1 MIKIAPSILSADFA
15 NLERDIRRVSS
26 ADWLHVDVMDGC
38 FVPNL
43 TIGVPVVQSI
53 RKCTGMFLDV
63 HLMIDKPVRY
73 VEAFAQAG
81 ADLLSV
87 HLEADHPTG
96 IAEALRRM
104 EACKVKQAVALRPI
118 TAPSAVLPYL
128 EGLDMVLVM
137 TVEPGFGG
145 QAFLEHQ
152 LDTIRQV
159 RALIARYNPSCRL
172 EVDGGINAKTAA
184 AVVAAGADTLVAGSA
199 VYGAAE
205 PAAAIAALRGDW
217 PMQYF
222 PPALE
227 KLVEQFAR
235 LPGIGRKTAQ
245 RLAFFVLSLPEE
257 DAAAFADAIVG
268 AKAAIHCCPVCQNFS
283 EGDGLCPVCQ
293 DPKRDTSVICVVAD
307 PKDVVAM
314 ERSREYPG
322 LYHVLHGVISP
333 MNHVGPDDIRV
344 KELVDRVAKGDVREV
359 IMATNPDTEGEATAM
374 YLSRLLK
381 PFQVRVTRLAY
392 GIPVGSHLEYA
403 DDATLMRALEGRR
416 EM

>member
-104 EACKVKQAVALRPI
+104 EACKVKKAVALRPI

-159 RALIARYNPSCRL
+159 RALIERYNPACEL
-172 EVDGGINAKTAA
+172 EVDGGISPKTAPL
-184 AVVAAGADTLVAGSA
+184 VVEAGANVLVAGSA
-199 VYGAAE
+199 VYGAE
-205 PAAAIAALRGDW
+205 DIPAAIQALRVSGGARW
-217 PMQYF
+217 ESIRSCPLTAWSRRSRSCATWARCSR
-222 PPALE
+222 PPAPISTTWRRPR
-227 KLVEQFAR
+227 A
-235 LPGIGRKTAQ
+235 
-245 RLAFFVLSLPEE
+245 SLPIW
-257 DAAAFADAIVG
+257 A
-268 AKAAIHCCPVCQNFS
+268 
-283 EGDGLCPVCQ
+283 
-293 DPKRDTSVICVVAD
+293 TS
-307 PKDVVAM
+307 
-314 ERSREYPG
+314 
-322 LYHVLHGVISP
+322 
-333 MNHVGPDDIRV
+333 
-344 KELVDRVAKGDVREV
+344 
-359 IMATNPDTEGEATAM
+359 
-374 YLSRLLK
+374 
-381 PFQVRVTRLAY
+381 
-392 GIPVGSHLEYA
+392 
-403 DDATLMRALEGRR
+403 RR
-416 EM
+416 

>member
-104 EACKVKQAVALRPI
+104 EACKVKRAVALRPI

-145 QAFLEHQ
+145 QKFMADQ
-152 LDTIRQV
+152 LPKIAAIRRYIDQ
-159 RALIARYNPSCRL
+159 YNPDCRL
-172 EVDGGINAKTAA
+172 EVDGGVDPVTARQ
-184 AVVAAGADTLVAGSA
+184 VVQAGADTLVAGSA
-199 VYGAAE
+199 IYGAADVE
-205 PAAAIAALRGDW
+205 GAIRALRG
-217 PMQYF
+217 
-222 PPALE
+222 E
-227 KLVEQFAR
+227 
-235 LPGIGRKTAQ
+235 
-245 RLAFFVLSLPEE
+245 
-257 DAAAFADAIVG
+257 
-268 AKAAIHCCPVCQNFS
+268 
-283 EGDGLCPVCQ
+283 
-293 DPKRDTSVICVVAD
+293 
-307 PKDVVAM
+307 
-314 ERSREYPG
+314 
-322 LYHVLHGVISP
+322 
-333 MNHVGPDDIRV
+333 
-344 KELVDRVAKGDVREV
+344 
-359 IMATNPDTEGEATAM
+359 
-374 YLSRLLK
+374 
-381 PFQVRVTRLAY
+381 
-392 GIPVGSHLEYA
+392 
-403 DDATLMRALEGRR
+403 
-416 EM
+416 

>member
-1 MIKIAPSILSADFA
+1 
-15 NLERDIRRVSS
+15 
-26 ADWLHVDVMDGC
+26 
-38 FVPNL
+38 
-43 TIGVPVVQSI
+43 
-53 RKCTGMFLDV
+53 
-63 HLMIDKPVRY
+63 
-73 VEAFAQAG
+73 
-81 ADLLSV
+81 
-87 HLEADHPTG
+87 
-96 IAEALRRM
+96 
-104 EACKVKQAVALRPI
+104 
-118 TAPSAVLPYL
+118 
-128 EGLDMVLVM
+128 
-137 TVEPGFGG
+137 
-145 QAFLEHQ
+145 
-152 LDTIRQV
+152 
-159 RALIARYNPSCRL
+159 
-172 EVDGGINAKTAA
+172 
-184 AVVAAGADTLVAGSA
+184 
-199 VYGAAE
+199 
-205 PAAAIAALRGDW
+205 
-217 PMQYF
+217 MQYF

-268 AKAAIHCCPVCQNFS
+268 AKAAIHC
-283 EGDGLCPVCQ
+283 CPVCQ